1 MCDVAKH
8 CKIAHF
14 RTLKKNILCEEQYMK
29 FSEMTDKQL
38 LDYCRERFCEYRVCE
53 ACGCEEDCVTEDC
66 PLVQFFDRTEKMIC
80 GE

>member
-1 MCDVAKH
+1 
-8 CKIAHF
+8 
-14 RTLKKNILCEEQYMK
+14 MK

>member
-1 MCDVAKH
+1 LGVV
-8 CKIAHF
+8 
-14 RTLKKNILCEEQYMK
+14 LKKNILRGKYMK